1 MILDQWARERPD
13 LDCSSMAIFGRLSR
27 IYEHIQSRY
36 RQGVMPY
43 DLNPGE
49 FDVLATLRRAG
60 DSYTLTAGELTQSL
74 MVTGGA
80 VTNRIDRLVA
90 KGLVDRRE
98 DPANRRSVLI
108 SLTADGLALIDTLVV
123 EHVNRQQDMLHEL
136 SLAERQQLA
145 DLLRKLLHRFEP

>member
-1 MILDQWARERPD
+1 
-13 LDCSSMAIFGRLSR
+13 
-27 IYEHIQSRY
+27 
-36 RQGVMPY
+36 MPY